1 MEPSPFRTNRENE
14 GPLFGLVLI
23 RGSKAWPS
31 YLCRRRLV
39 HSFGGRFHMTP
50 CPLQKIRCGCMSF
63 VQLAQTRRGC
73 LASFWI
79 ALVCRM
85 WANHCL
91 EVVLVSASASCCRL
105 SVQHSSLPACR
116 GLRFAFGSAVALLF
130 FLIFNP
136 LACRVS
142 RTSILL
148 FLCLCRRTRIQQSS
162 RHSLATVKNDRSAIV
177 VCRRC
182 QLAATSLEVS
192 RTLIHLGSPHA
203 AVLLL
208 GISGAAH

>member
-1 MEPSPFRTNRENE
+1 MEPSPFRTKRENE

-116 GLRFAFGSAVALLF
+116 GLRFAFGSFGRSSFFFSDFQSFSLSSVAD
-130 FLIFNP
+130 FNP
-136 LACRVS
+136 SGFVPVPPNANSTIVKAFACYS
-142 RTSILL
+142 
-148 FLCLCRRTRIQQSS
+148 Q
-162 RHSLATVKNDRSAIV
+162 
-177 VCRRC
+177 
-182 QLAATSLEVS
+182 E
-192 RTLIHLGSPHA
+192 
-203 AVLLL
+203 
-208 GISGAAH
+208 